1 MKNIIR
7 RGDATGVALFKLL
20 LLPLSAAADPVSA
33 TTATTMATPYLP
45 LIEAVY
51 PCVGSVPAGP
61 PIRGGEI
68 KREHN
73 SDPQIFLSTL

>member
-1 MKNIIR
+1 M
-7 RGDATGVALFKLL
+7 VALFKLL
-20 LLPLSAAADPVSA
+20 LLPLSAADPVLA
-33 TTATTMATPYLP
+33 TTTTTTMATPYLP

-68 KREHN
+68 KR
-73 SDPQIFLSTL
+73 